1 MPFKLPEFSRLSP
14 RLDRSARELGQLLD
28 FYGRHEADVAAG
40 DWGALSAVSLGL
52 HNVYNGIE
60 DILMSLARDL
70 DGSAPSGPT
79 VHQDILDQMA
89 AAIADRRP
97 PVLSVSLHRDLTE
110 LKGFRHLVR
119 HKYGFDLKPEKVVDN
134 IHLIQGA
141 YPAFV
146 LALEELD
153 TLLASDFDQG

>member
-1 MPFKLPEFSRLSP
+1 M
-14 RLDRSARELGQLLD
+14 
-28 FYGRHEADVAAG
+28 
-40 DWGALSAVSLGL
+40 SLGI

-97 PVLSVSLHRDLTE
+97 PVLSAKLHEDLTE

-119 HKYGFDLKPEKVVDN
+119 HKYGFDLKPEKVIDN
-134 IHLIQGA
+134 IRLLQNA

-146 LALEELD
+146 RCPEDLD
-153 TLLASDFDQG
+153 TLLAGDAHRA